1 MHLTMKRKC
10 LLARAFSRGRQCRVR
25 AAGTVGGKAPGGCK
39 AASDE
44 GNYTMKRKCLLARA
58 FSRGRQLRSRA
69 KARKRQSR
77 LILPSAKSLRIL
89 YHIFA
94 LFQALHSYFNF
105 LRPAPTEYPPMS
117 TAPNRTHLLRQFT
130 ELRITFSA
138 YRTHLRLH
146 LVNVPNSC

>member
-1 MHLTMKRKC
+1 MGRRGAYPATPQNVCDAVKRKDIVC
-10 LLARAFSRGRQCRVR
+10 LPARSHAFNHEAKMLARKDIF
-25 AAGTVGGKAPGGCK
+25 
-39 AASDE
+39 
-44 GNYTMKRKCLLARA
+44 ARPSIA
-58 FSRGRQLRSRA
+58 QPRI
-69 KARKRQSR
+69 ARKRQSR
-77 LILPSAKSLRIL
+77 LLLPTAKSLRIL

-138 YRTHLRLH
+138 YRPHLRLH